1 MFFFATG
8 FFPILLTVVLEA
20 CCRGTRISHHLF
32 FVLKNKSFGP
42 KASKLGGATEN
53 PPMLRLGVYVHPR
66 KTNMEPENE
75 SLEEEIPT
83 NNHHFPV
90 PC

>member
-1 MFFFATG
+1 MM
-8 FFPILLTVVLEA
+8 ILHTPYFLTIAPENGWLVQREN
-20 CCRGTRISHHLF
+20 GT
-32 FVLKNKSFGP
+32 
-42 KASKLGGATEN
+42 
-53 PPMLRLGVYVHPR
+53 PP

-83 NNHHFPV
+83 NNHHFPI

>member
-1 MFFFATG
+1 MDFKTIWIFETIMYIIYS
-8 FFPILLTVVLEA
+8 P
-20 CCRGTRISHHLF
+20 
-32 FVLKNKSFGP
+32 
-42 KASKLGGATEN
+42 EN
-53 PPMLRLGVYVHPR
+53 WHGS
-66 KTNMEPENE
+66 PENE